1 MSTIPDNAFPEE
13 SKKSNTLLVSVIAAV
28 ILFAGT
34 LLYFT
39 FSSNPVKK
47 DADKN
52 NSASTP
58 EDSSLKS
65 AQELL
70 TNDNDLGSCKNAL
83 QQINNHL
90 ATHPNEKPATFSQEK
105 KEIFAKFGMNDQQ
118 FNEIESPTFTLL
130 DPPYLEER

>member
-118 FNEIESPTFTLL
+118 FNEIDSPT
-130 DPPYLEER
+130 

>member
-13 SKKSNTLLVSVIAAV
+13 SKKSNTLLVSIIAAV

-105 KEIFAKFGMNDQQ
+105 RDLCQVWH
-118 FNEIESPTFTLL
+118 
-130 DPPYLEER
+130 ERSAVQ